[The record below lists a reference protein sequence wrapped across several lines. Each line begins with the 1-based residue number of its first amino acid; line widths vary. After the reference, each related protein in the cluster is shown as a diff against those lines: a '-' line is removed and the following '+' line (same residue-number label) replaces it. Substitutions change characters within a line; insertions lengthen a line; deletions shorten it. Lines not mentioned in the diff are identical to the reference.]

1 MTKVFNLYEAKNQLS
16 SLVERAAA
24 GEEIIIAKHGQ
35 PRAKLVPVKV
45 AKKEPRKQANLLGLT
60 YMADDF
66 DAPLPPELLKQF
78 GYDPGRG
85 LAARYPC
92 LIRWT
97 ARDPRLLKSARSAI
111 ADAENALSSARPVS
125 GRSRSSGHPESWPVA
140 TTSWKSWRAQALR
153 ASPSLRAMP
162 TWQNRCLFITP
173 IHSTGF

>member
-1 MTKVFNLYEAKNQLS
+1 MTKVFNLYEVKNQPS

-78 GYDPGRG
+78 GYDP
-85 LAARYPC
+85 
-92 LIRWT
+92 
-97 ARDPRLLKSARSAI
+97 
-111 ADAENALSSARPVS
+111 
-125 GRSRSSGHPESWPVA
+125 
-140 TTSWKSWRAQALR
+140 
-153 ASPSLRAMP
+153 
-162 TWQNRCLFITP
+162 
-173 IHSTGF
+173 